1 MRASLAASRQLRC
14 EQSRVS
20 QTPFQPFSLY
30 LRTLLRVGVIHIDE
44 IDKIAKRGGSDV
56 GGSGRDVGGEGVQQA
71 LLRLLEGTSLTLS
84 AKAPAI
90 SSSTHNPSVS
100 SFPPVPPGVG
110 PGNPSNT
117 PKASSRAVS
126 GDPPGWESNN
136 SSNKGPGGKR
146 SVREGLPGYSSNG
159 GGTPGLSTTKY
170 PVRSMADPMQLKV
183 TLSLSILLIFFL
195 FCLGHSLAW
204 NKLSTAALARV

>member
-1 MRASLAASRQLRC
+1 M
-14 EQSRVS
+14 
-20 QTPFQPFSLY
+20 
-30 LRTLLRVGVIHIDE
+30 
-44 IDKIAKRGGSDV
+44 GG
-56 GGSGRDVGGEGVQQA
+56 GGRDVGGEGVQQA

-100 SFPPVPPGVG
+100 SFPPVPGGGIG

-117 PKASSRAVS
+117 LKASSRAVS

-170 PVRSMADPMQLKV
+170 PVRSVADPTQLKV
-183 TLSLSILLIFFL
+183 TLSLSILLIFSL